1 MTKTEIEAEF
11 LKIIAKSQCNDSDEW
26 NKFDCSKDCIDMCQ
40 KKVQAAKSCMLIADQ
55 YLASHPAQ
63 VGGMASDDDIKEHLN
78 ECSRLGYFNDNAER
92 EAIMKMALIGLN
104 PA

>member
-63 VGGMASDDDIKEHLN
+63 VGGMPGG
-78 ECSRLGYFNDNAER
+78 R
-92 EAIMKMALIGLN
+92 
-104 PA
+104 